1 MFNKCS
7 NKLISVLGI
16 IVLSLGSLNVS
27 AALLDRGDGLI
38 YDTELD
44 VTWFADAN
52 YARTSGVTET
62 GAMTWQQ
69 ATDWVTQLNLGGYS
83 DWRLPSTPETDAT
96 CSNAYDFF
104 GSGNV
109 VGAGYGCTGSEMG
122 NLYYSS
128 LGNTG
133 AWDYEGANWQ
143 NADGYWQ
150 TNEGSGFLNA
160 GPFYNVM
167 AGLPTDEFGNRD
179 PSEIGYWSGTLGADV
194 YGEYKWHL
202 HLGGDDGWDGY
213 QGWRHGSDNFYT
225 MLVRDGDVAGGIGS
239 TAVPVPAALWLFM
252 SGIIGLI
259 GVSRRNKTA

>member
-122 NLYYSS
+122 KCRWL
-128 LGNTG
+128 L
-133 AWDYEGANWQ
+133 
-143 NADGYWQ
+143 AD
-150 TNEGSGFLNA
+150 
-160 GPFYNVM
+160 
-167 AGLPTDEFGNRD
+167 
-179 PSEIGYWSGTLGADV
+179 
-194 YGEYKWHL
+194 
-202 HLGGDDGWDGY
+202 
-213 QGWRHGSDNFYT
+213 
-225 MLVRDGDVAGGIGS
+225 
-239 TAVPVPAALWLFM
+239 
-252 SGIIGLI
+252 
-259 GVSRRNKTA
+259 